1 MYATARSRGFK
12 RSMDIVAT
20 IAATFLGFASV
31 IVIIVTYRVI
41 VAGPSRVSQ
50 LRRKRYGLTAWFSG
64 GLPKTGIGTT
74 VHELEGVEMKACRG
88 RLVAVRQTRAPTS
101 TVR

>member
-1 MYATARSRGFK
+1 
-12 RSMDIVAT
+12 MDIVAT
-20 IAATFLGFASV
+20 IVATLLGFASV
-31 IVIIVTYRVI
+31 IVIIVTFRVI

-50 LRRKRYGLTAWFSG
+50 LRRKRYGLAAWFSG

-74 VHELEGVEMKACRG
+74 VHELEGIEMKARNG